1 MLRSSTTSFFLVVST
16 TVSDFTGLPTTAPTR
31 SMSVCWRRKCKKSMP
46 EAVERGRD
54 GYLRVYYD
62 KLGLRF
68 QTYRQ
73 WIASGA
79 QVGPAWQGNPC
90 RSRQR

>member
-1 MLRSSTTSFFLVVST
+1 MAQEVQ
-16 TVSDFTGLPTTAPTR
+16 TV
-31 SMSVCWRRKCKKSMP
+31 MP

-54 GYLRVYYD
+54 GYLRVHYD

-79 QVGPAWQGNPC
+79 RVPRLEKLKAKETQVVG
-90 RSRQR
+90 SK

>member
-1 MLRSSTTSFFLVVST
+1 
-16 TVSDFTGLPTTAPTR
+16 
-31 SMSVCWRRKCKKSMP
+31 MP

-73 WIASGA
+73 WTASGA
-79 QVGPAWQGNPC
+79 QIPRPRGLTFPSPRDAVRAN
-90 RSRQR
+90 R

>member
-1 MLRSSTTSFFLVVST
+1 
-16 TVSDFTGLPTTAPTR
+16 
-31 SMSVCWRRKCKKSMP
+31 MP

-54 GYLRVYYD
+54 GYLRVHYD

-73 WIASGA
+73 WITSGA
-79 QVGPAWQGNPC
+79 RVN
-90 RSRQR
+90 R